1 MFLRTKK
8 CFSVKKKYISTKAIA
23 NLTPLLPM
31 DFFDEFTSVEL
42 KTDGSNERD
51 AISIYR
57 QIIKLLKKDKSPNVE
72 KSIEFVK
79 SSFKKNKELP
89 TQDAVNVKTFLFFTF
104 RLR

>member
-1 MFLRTKK
+1 MFVRRTKK
-8 CFSVKKKYISTKAIA
+8 CLSVKKNISTKAIS

-31 DFFDEFTSVEL
+31 DFFDEYTSVEL

-57 QIIKLLKKDKSPNVE
+57 KIIKLLKKDKSPNVE

-89 TQDAVNVKTFLFFTF
+89 TQDAVNVNFLFFTSK